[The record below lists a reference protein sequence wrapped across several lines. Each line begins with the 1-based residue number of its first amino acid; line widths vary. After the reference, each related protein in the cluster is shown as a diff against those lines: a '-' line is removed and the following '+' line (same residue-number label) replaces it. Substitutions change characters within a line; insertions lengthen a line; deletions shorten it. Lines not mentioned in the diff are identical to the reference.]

1 MSKRGYNE
9 KELFKTIVTQIDK
22 DGFNKRTVLYGD
34 DANVGSGD
42 YKKATVTFMCK
53 ENDSYSCAPGISTVD
68 GVISASSIA
77 TAARVIDVSYESPAT
92 IDVPLGE
99 NGVEFDVVF
108 VSVGAGA
115 SSEVT
120 GDIEITRE
128 QTTVGGNDLLVVLT
142 VTGDGTVTINKQP
155 Q

>member
-1 MSKRGYNE
+1 MSTRGFNE
-9 KELFKTIVTQIDK
+9 NELFKTIVTQIDK

-34 DANVGSGD
+34 DADISRGD
-42 YKKATVTFMCK
+42 YKKATVTFTCK

-68 GVISASSIA
+68 GVISASSVA
-77 TAARVIDVSYESPAT
+77 TAARVLEVSDESPAT

-108 VSVGAGA
+108 VSAGAGA
-115 SSEVT
+115 IAEVT
-120 GDIEITRE
+120 GDIEITRQ

-142 VTGDGTVTINKQP
+142 VTGDGTVTIDKQP

>member
-34 DANVGSGD
+34 DAHVGSGD

-68 GVISASSIA
+68 GVISASSVA
-77 TAARVIDVSYESPAT
+77 TAARALEVTDESPAA

-108 VSVGAGA
+108 VGVGAGA
-115 SSEVT
+115 IAEVT
-120 GDIEITRE
+120 GSIEITR
-128 QTTVGGNDLLVVLT
+128 QQATIGGNDLLVVLT
-142 VTGDGTVTINKQP
+142 VTGDGTVSVTKTL
-155 Q
+155 